1 MLKLELL
8 KAKKCTG
15 LKDKANKRKV
25 NPQQTVFHLLINR
38 TNAKTY
44 LLVYNAFHKEP
55 YVLPTLY
62 CHRRKM
68 EQNTCLKFQMVIKD
82 DKDPKNKPIKFL
94 LSTTLIKK
102 KIRSKI
108 T

>member
-1 MLKLELL
+1 M
-8 KAKKCTG
+8 
-15 LKDKANKRKV
+15 
-25 NPQQTVFHLLINR
+25 FHLLINS

-44 LLVYNAFHKEP
+44 LLVYNTLHKEP

-62 CHRRKM
+62 CHKRKM
-68 EQNTCLKFQMVIKD
+68 EQKNTCLKFQKVIKD
-82 DKDPKNKPIKFL
+82 DKDPKNNPIKFL